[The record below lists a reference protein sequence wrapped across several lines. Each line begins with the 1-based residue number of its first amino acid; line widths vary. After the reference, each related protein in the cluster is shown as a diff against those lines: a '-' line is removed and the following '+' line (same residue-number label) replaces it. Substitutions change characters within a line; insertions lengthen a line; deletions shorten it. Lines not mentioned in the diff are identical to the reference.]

1 MTKNRSQRLRKKLRV
16 AEFQEL
22 GFSWEATFR
31 MPMSTEQSE
40 ALVNS
45 LLSEVIEPEGLG
57 FGGWASG
64 GFVVGVKR
72 GSVSELQREAVLK
85 WLRLRLEI
93 DAIKASGLV
102 DAWYGKDEGSEL
114 W

>member
-1 MTKNRSQRLRKKLRV
+1 MTKNRSRRLRKKLRV

-31 MPMSTEQSE
+31 MPLSPEQSE
-40 ALVNS
+40 VLIDS
-45 LLSEVIEPEGLG
+45 MLSEVIEPEGLG

-64 GFVVGVKR
+64 GFVVGINR

-85 WLRLRLEI
+85 WLRSRPEI
-93 DAIKASGLV
+93 DAVKASGLV
-102 DAWYGKDEGSEL
+102 DAGHEEDEGSEH
-114 W
+114 